1 MLAGPNVRRYRL
13 GPMTRPHVVVPEQE
27 PGRFVPSR
35 QPDVGWYLLG
45 WVGAAFTFVGLTD
58 ILLAWVPPALGNGEW
73 EFGTI
78 SRTFDSLPL
87 PFIGMALVTA
97 AGVARGKLWQRRV
110 AGVIMAVLGA
120 LIVVALVIYAMSIPL
135 ALRSV
140 QLPVA
145 KLGIRKA
152 ILKALVQGICYPVV
166 AIATCRIALS
176 HERPRRGSSE

>member
-1 MLAGPNVRRYRL
+1 
-13 GPMTRPHVVVPEQE
+13 MTRSQVVVPEPV
-27 PGRFVPSR
+27 PGRFSPSR
-35 QPDVGWYLLG
+35 RPDVGWLLLG
-45 WVGAAFTFVGLTD
+45 WVGAVFTVVGLTD
-58 ILLAWVPPALGNGEW
+58 IVLAWLPPALGNGEW

-97 AGVARGKLWQRRV
+97 AGVARGLLWQRRV
-110 AGVIMAVLGA
+110 AAVVMAVLGA
-120 LIVVALVIYAMSIPL
+120 LVVASLVIYATNIPL

-152 ILKALVQGICYPVV
+152 ILKALVQGVCYPVA
-166 AIATCRIALS
+166 AIATCRIGFGREGP
-176 HERPRRGSSE
+176 ERGKTEVVPG